1 MFRPY
6 NIIIKVVYRVCICV
20 NYFFVLRV
28 SDEFNARVKTVCEF
42 QERFSHLI
50 FSNPTILCV
59 IQYDI
64 LMFELVPKRLNH
76 NNKNKRQLQII
87 QLGIYLYKWELYK
100 DQNEIDRIELDI
112 EQFYTNF

>member
-20 NYFFVLRV
+20 NYFFVLHGSV
-28 SDEFNARVKTVCEF
+28 EFNARVKTVCEF

-76 NNKNKRQLQII
+76 NNKNKRQLQIT
-87 QLGIYLYKWELYK
+87 QLGIYLYKWEVYK
-100 DQNEIDRIELDI
+100 GAHMRSIRLIFNP
-112 EQFYTNF
+112 